1 MSNVRN
7 TRTTHPAKSARRER
21 VLSRIRPETKAG
33 NSNAREI
40 AALAGRV
47 GKPPRSWSEVY

>member
-21 VLSRIRPETKAG
+21 VLSRIRLETKAN

-40 AALAGRV
+40 AALASRV
-47 GKPPRSWSEVY
+47 GKPPRSWPEVY